1 MNIIDALALVPL
13 YLKLVILAIDPDMS
27 GGGTMNLLK
36 TILLLRII
44 RIFRIFKLMRQY
56 SALKILLYAV
66 KASFR
71 ELLMLTIFLMLGVV
85 IFASLIYFAEQSQ
98 TKHFDNIPIG
108 FWWAIVTM
116 TTVGYGDTYP
126 TTTLGYVVGTLCAL
140 CGVLVLALTIPI
152 ISNNFT
158 LFYSHA
164 QSRLKLPKEG
174 KKKYEHNHWAKVDA
188 PVEEEEEEEEEE
200 GVGGGEE
207 DGGSRVGVGFGGGTV
222 VEATKVPIGGG
233 RLEGPA
239 NGLVAP
245 RRATTTSPIPTPTH
259 VPLQQQHQLQQQQQQ
274 QQQPLST
281 SPSSSSSPSRGDV
294 MHGVVVGS
302 LGSPPQVAE
311 RILPSGEMAQSPA
324 RGQRIQVP
332 NAIGPNSQTSALL
345 SGVHVVENLQ
355 LESAI

>member
-13 YLKLVILAIDPDMS
+13 YLKCVILAVDPELS

-188 PVEEEEEEEEEE
+188 PIEEEDPIDGVKGDGENATNDVFTGGGG
-200 GVGGGEE
+200 GVGGGYIVATPAIQGL
-207 DGGSRVGVGFGGGTV
+207 DGPVNGTMAARTLATMPPPSHHQPPPLSKTSPASSASSPSRVGVGTGNSI
-222 VEATKVPIGGG
+222 ENHAA
-233 RLEGPA
+233 A
-239 NGLVAP
+239 N
-245 RRATTTSPIPTPTH
+245 
-259 VPLQQQHQLQQQQQQ
+259 
-274 QQQPLST
+274 
-281 SPSSSSSPSRGDV
+281 
-294 MHGVVVGS
+294 
-302 LGSPPQVAE
+302 
-311 RILPSGEMAQSPA
+311 RIGEMAPSPA
-324 RGQRIQVP
+324 RVGRFEGQS
-332 NAIGPNSQTSALL
+332 AGIGPNSQTSALL
-345 SGVHVVENLQ
+345 SGVQVVENLQ

>member
-1 MNIIDALALVPL
+1 MWDRCYNKWINPIHAPDRVQSTSFETVSNFPSNLPSFSLLQIRLLTRNKTDNESLALDKRCLADHSECSEPAEFITVIDYICTAFFTFELGLRFFFSPSKLKFFQSPLNIIDALALVPL
-13 YLKLVILAIDPDMS
+13 YLKLVILAIDPELS

-188 PVEEEEEEEEEE
+188 PVEEEGEE
-200 GVGGGEE
+200 GEEGGGGE
-207 DGGSRVGVGFGGGTV
+207 GGGGGGGVGDDDVARCPQGRGCREEGGGCGDEQT
-222 VEATKVPIGGG
+222 AK
-233 RLEGPA
+233 RHRDF
-239 NGLVAP
+239 LV
-245 RRATTTSPIPTPTH
+245 RVRC
-259 VPLQQQHQLQQQQQQ
+259 
-274 QQQPLST
+274 
-281 SPSSSSSPSRGDV
+281 D
-294 MHGVVVGS
+294 
-302 LGSPPQVAE
+302 
-311 RILPSGEMAQSPA
+311 
-324 RGQRIQVP
+324 
-332 NAIGPNSQTSALL
+332 
-345 SGVHVVENLQ
+345 
-355 LESAI
+355 

>member
-1 MNIIDALALVPL
+1 MALDKRCLADHSECSEPAEFITVIDYICTAFFTFELGLRFFFSPSKLKFFQSPLNIIDALALVPL
-13 YLKLVILAIDPDMS
+13 YLKLVILAIDPELS

-188 PVEEEEEEEEEE
+188 PVEEEGEE
-200 GVGGGEE
+200 GEEGGGGE
-207 DGGSRVGVGFGGGTV
+207 GGGGGGGVGDDDVARCPQGRGCREEGGGCGDEQT
-222 VEATKVPIGGG
+222 AK
-233 RLEGPA
+233 RHRDF
-239 NGLVAP
+239 LV
-245 RRATTTSPIPTPTH
+245 RVRC
-259 VPLQQQHQLQQQQQQ
+259 
-274 QQQPLST
+274 
-281 SPSSSSSPSRGDV
+281 D
-294 MHGVVVGS
+294 
-302 LGSPPQVAE
+302 
-311 RILPSGEMAQSPA
+311 
-324 RGQRIQVP
+324 
-332 NAIGPNSQTSALL
+332 
-345 SGVHVVENLQ
+345 
-355 LESAI
+355 

>member
-1 MNIIDALALVPL
+1 
-13 YLKLVILAIDPDMS
+13 MS
-27 GGGTMNLLK
+27 SGGTMNILK

-85 IFASLIYFAEQSQ
+85 IFASLIYFAERSQ
-98 TKHFDNIPIG
+98 TKYFDNIPIG

-174 KKKYEHNHWAKVDA
+174 KKKYEHHHWAKIDA
-188 PVEEEEEEEEEE
+188 PQDPVADLLDPTTEINVE
-200 GVGGGEE
+200 
-207 DGGSRVGVGFGGGTV
+207 S
-222 VEATKVPIGGG
+222 
-233 RLEGPA
+233 PA
-239 NGLVAP
+239 NGTMVKVSNKPHQVDGTASSDNHKVAKDLAFAKQG
-245 RRATTTSPIPTPTH
+245 RN
-259 VPLQQQHQLQQQQQQ
+259 
-274 QQQPLST
+274 
-281 SPSSSSSPSRGDV
+281 
-294 MHGVVVGS
+294 
-302 LGSPPQVAE
+302 
-311 RILPSGEMAQSPA
+311 
-324 RGQRIQVP
+324 P
-332 NAIGPNSQTSALL
+332 NGKSQTAALL
-345 SGVHVVENLQ
+345 SGNVVVENLQ